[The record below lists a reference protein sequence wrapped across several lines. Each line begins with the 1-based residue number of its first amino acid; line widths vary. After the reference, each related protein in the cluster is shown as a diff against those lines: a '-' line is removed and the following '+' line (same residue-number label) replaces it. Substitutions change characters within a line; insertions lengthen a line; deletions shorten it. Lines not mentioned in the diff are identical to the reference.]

1 VKLLYEGKGKQV
13 FLTDDP
19 DLIVFHFKD
28 EATAF
33 DGVKKESFGGKGDM
47 CAQITEMLLTLLEE
61 NGVKTHFVKRLSPNE
76 MLVKRC
82 SMLPIEV
89 VIRNYS
95 AGSIAKNLGL
105 EKGIKFPFP
114 IKDLFYKSDDLHDPM
129 LNDDRAVALGFVT
142 FEELD
147 VLYKSALK
155 VNEVLS
161 NFLLGKGIILAD
173 FKLEFGKFK
182 DSILLAD
189 EITPDSMRLWDKDT
203 LEPFDKDRFRFDLGD
218 LLAGYRLFLEKI
230 SK

>member
-33 DGVKKESFGGKGDM
+33 DGVKKESFGGKGEM
-47 CAQITEMLLTLLEE
+47 CAQITEILLTILEE

-114 IKDLFYKSDDLHDPM
+114 IKDLFYKSDELHDPM

-161 NFLLGKGIILAD
+161 NFLLRKGIILAD

-218 LLAGYRLFLEKI
+218 LLSGYRLFLEKI

>member
-1 VKLLYEGKGKQV
+1 MELLYEGKGKQV

-19 DLIVFHFKD
+19 DMVVFHFKD

-33 DGVKKESFGGKGDM
+33 DGVKKESFGGKGEM
-47 CAQITEMLLTLLEE
+47 CAQITEMLLTLLEK
-61 NGVKTHFVKRLSPNE
+61 NGVKTHLVKRLSPNE

-82 SMLPIEV
+82 SMLPLDV

-105 EKGIKFPFP
+105 KKGIKFPFP
-114 IKDLFYKSDDLHDPM
+114 IRDLFYKSDELHDPM
-129 LNDDRAVALGFVT
+129 LNDDRAIALGFVT
-142 FEELD
+142 ANDLE

-161 NFLLGKGIILAD
+161 SFLLEKGIILAD

>member
-1 VKLLYEGKGKQV
+1 MELLYEGKGKQV
-13 FLTDDP
+13 FLTEDP
-19 DLIVFHFKD
+19 DLVVFRFKD

-33 DGVKKESFGGKGDM
+33 DGVKKESFGGKGEI
-47 CAQITEMLLTLLEE
+47 CATITEILMNLLEKG
-61 NGVKTHFVKRLSPNE
+61 GVKTHFVKRISQNE

-82 SMLPIEV
+82 TMLPIEV
-89 VIRNYS
+89 VVRNYS

-105 EKGIKFPFP
+105 KEGIKFPFP
-114 IKDLFYKSDDLHDPM
+114 IKDLFYKSDELHDPM
-129 LNDDRAVALGFVT
+129 LNDDRAVALGFLT
-142 FEELD
+142 FDDLD
-147 VLYKSALK
+147 VLYKNALK
-155 VNEVLS
+155 VNEILS
-161 NFLLGKGIILAD
+161 NFLLEKGIILAD

-230 SK
+230 TS